1 MLIDV
6 LGNHRLCSLTICH
19 LQYLPFTNLCAL
31 VE

>member
-1 MLIDV
+1 MLIDI
-6 LGNHRLCSLTICH
+6 LDNRLCSLTICH